1 MRLEDLNDSQ
11 KRAVK
16 YTDGALLIIAGA
28 GSGKTR
34 VLTNRI
40 AYLIEEKGVAPW
52 NILAIT
58 FTNKAAQEKRER
70 VDALVGYGSED
81 I

>member
-40 AYLIEEKGVAPW
+40 AYLIEECGEIGRAHV
-52 NILAIT
+52 
-58 FTNKAAQEKRER
+58 
-70 VDALVGYGSED
+70 
-81 I
+81 

>member
-28 GSGKTR
+28 GSGKTCAYEQNCIF
-34 VLTNRI
+34 NRRMRSRPI
-40 AYLIEEKGVAPW
+40 
-52 NILAIT
+52 
-58 FTNKAAQEKRER
+58 
-70 VDALVGYGSED
+70 
-81 I
+81 

>member
-34 VLTNRI
+34 RQNRQQ
-40 AYLIEEKGVAPW
+40 AAAP
-52 NILAIT
+52 
-58 FTNKAAQEKRER
+58 
-70 VDALVGYGSED
+70 
-81 I
+81 